1 MYLLLLILWLVLNG
15 RITPELLL
23 LGLGVVLLLGAALWG
38 LFGYTPRRELKI
50 LRCVPL
56 ALAYLAVLL
65 WQIVK
70 ANFTVIRLIFSPA
83 KRLDPVLIRVRVDLK
98 TSLARY
104 ILANSITLTPGTI
117 TVRSEDGVLTV
128 HCLSASLME
137 DVENGVFVRLLR
149 RMEA

>member
-15 RITPELLL
+15 RITPELVL
-23 LGLGVVLLLGAALWG
+23 LGLGLVALLGVVIRG
-38 LFGYTPRRELKI
+38 LFGYSPRRELRFY
-50 LRCVPL
+50 RCLPL
-56 ALAYLAVLL
+56 FLAYLAVLF
-65 WQIVK
+65 WQILK
-70 ANFTVIRLIFSPA
+70 ANITVIRLIFAGP
-83 KRLDPVLIRVRVDLK
+83 KRIEPVLIRVRVDLK
-98 TSLARY
+98 TSMARY

-117 TVRSEDGVLTV
+117 TVRSEDGILTI